1 MAPKWRLL
9 MSAANMVEA
18 EILKSALESADIPVN
33 LKWESFNAVFFGTS
47 ATGPGSQ
54 VQVFVPEELW
64 EEARAYLSYSD

>member
-1 MAPKWRLL
+1 